1 MKPETIE
8 VNGHKFLIK
17 IHYEIRK
24 NSTASIS
31 PKSVNIRIPLDM
43 NREEQFRQ
51 LVKMKSWAVKKL
63 QEDFDNFKP
72 KPQKRYN
79 NGEIIRIEND
89 DFILNIS
96 FKDKNSSSAR
106 IIGNKIE
113 LVISA
118 NLSEERKGKHIST
131 LLSRCVARKRISE
144 LQQKLEELNK
154 LHFNQ
159 KINKVFFKYNKSNW
173 GSCSED
179 GNINI
184 STRLLFAPDDVLEYV
199 CIHELAHLIEH
210 NHSDR
215 FWKIV
220 EKAMPN
226 YKVKIKW
233 LKDNGHTCSF

>member
-1 MKPETIE
+1 
-8 VNGHKFLIK
+8 
-17 IHYEIRK
+17 
-24 NSTASIS
+24 
-31 PKSVNIRIPLDM
+31 M

-51 LVKMKSWAVKKL
+51 LLSMKSWAIKKL
-63 QEDFDNFKP
+63 QEDFDKFKP
-72 KPQKRYN
+72 KPQKQYN
-79 NGEIIRIEND
+79 DGDVINVGDSNYK
-89 DFILNIS
+89 LSIS
-96 FKDKNSSSAR
+96 FKNKNSSSAR

-113 LVISA
+113 LVISS
-118 NLSEERKGKHIST
+118 NLSEERKSRHIST
-131 LLSRCVARKRISE
+131 LLSRCVARKRI
-144 LQQKLEELNK
+144 LKLHQKIEELNK

-159 KINKVFFKYNKSNW
+159 KINNVFFKYNKSNW
-173 GSCSED
+173 GSCSMD

-233 LKDNGHTCSF
+233 LKENGHTCSF

>member
-1 MKPETIE
+1 MRTETIE
-8 VNGHKFLIK
+8 VNGHKFLVK

-24 NSTASIS
+24 NSTVSMS
-31 PKSVNIRIPLDM
+31 PKAVNIRIPINM

-51 LVKMKSWAVKKL
+51 LLKMKSWAIKKL
-63 QEDFDNFKP
+63 QKDFDKFKP
-72 KPQKRYN
+72 KPQKQYD
-79 NGEIIRIEND
+79 NGDVITVGDTNYK
-89 DFILNIS
+89 LSIS
-96 FKDKNSSSAR
+96 FKNKNSSSAR
-106 IIGNKIE
+106 IMDGKIE
-113 LVISA
+113 LIISS
-118 NLSEERKGKHIST
+118 NLSEERKRRHVST
-131 LLSRCVARKRISE
+131 LLSRCIARTRLPK
-144 LQQKLEELNK
+144 LQQKIEELNK

-159 KINKVFFKYNKSNW
+159 KINKVFFKYNKSNL

-184 STRLLFAPDDVLEYV
+184 STRLLFAPDDILEYV

-233 LKDNGHTCSF
+233 LKENGHECSF